1 MVGSARERGNECG
14 VAVQSNLLNLK
25 SSLMNPEVQP
35 SSKAGY

>member
-1 MVGSARERGNECG
+1 MVGSAKERGYECG
-14 VAVQSNLLNLK
+14 VAVLESNLPK